1 MELTPGERFLTG
13 SLLGTM
19 GGILLAVV
27 LVVQLPGDQYPVLL
41 SNWGL
46 FGVFMACWV
55 GCILFILSPVFNN
68 HAGQIFLF
76 CLFCI
81 VVTLYLVL
89 GWWSVAISV
98 ASALSA
104 AAAKR

>member
-1 MELTPGERFLTG
+1 MELTPGDRILTG
-13 SLLGTM
+13 SYLGIM

-46 FGVFMACWV
+46 FGVFIACWV
-55 GCILFILSPVFNN
+55 GSVLFIMSPVFNN

-76 CLFCI
+76 CLGC
-81 VVTLYLVL
+81 VVFTLFTFLC
-89 GWWSVAISV
+89 WWAVALTV
-98 ASALSA
+98 VGALT